1 MCFTQSYKCKYHLN
15 NHNMK
20 KVKLVLVAVAL
31 TVSSL
36 SFASEKNPSTST
48 KKELQKEIVTILGS
62 QIEKVGDKT
71 VKAEISLT
79 LNSKSEIVILSVKS
93 KNEKLE
99 GIVKSKLN
107 YKKVKVKTVKE
118 GEVFVLPLK
127 VVNK

>member
-1 MCFTQSYKCKYHLN
+1 MHSLIGVSIILKN

-31 TVSSL
+31 TVSSF
-36 SFASEKNPSTST
+36 SFASEKNPSTNT
-48 KKELQKEIVTILGS
+48 KKELQKEIVTILGDH
-62 QIEKVGDKT
+62 IEKVGENI
-71 VKAEISLT
+71 VQAEVSLT

-99 GIVKSKLN
+99 SIVKSKLN
-107 YKKVKVKTVKE
+107 YKKVKVKAVNE
-118 GEVFVLPLK
+118 GEVYVLPLK

>member
-1 MCFTQSYKCKYHLN
+1 
-15 NHNMK
+15 MK
-20 KVKLVLVAVAL
+20 KVKLVLVAIAL
-31 TVSSL
+31 TVSSF

-48 KKELQKEIVTILGS
+48 KKELQKEIVTILGDH
-62 QIEKVGDKT
+62 IEKVGEKT
-71 VKAEISLT
+71 VQAEISLT

-107 YKKVKVKTVKE
+107 YKKVKVKAVNE
-118 GEVFVLPLK
+118 GEVYVLPLK